1 MPRILPALPCTPE
14 QREMLTSLTRGRKVE
29 ARLKERARIILWGID
44 GVGVKDTA
52 KEMGINKDTVSLWRC
67 RFLTA
72 GVAGLHDRPRSGAPR
87 KHGPELRER
96 ILAQLELAPPEG
108 FGHWDGPLL
117 ASTLGVAAWRVWEI
131 LRIEGICLAR
141 RRSWCVS
148 RDPDFAAKAADVVA
162 LYLSPPENAIVFSV
176 DEKPSIQ
183 AITRPTGFVAAGKKV
198 VQGDKSTYKRN
209 GTTTLFAALEVAT
222 GKVIGKT
229 NKTKTRKDFLV
240 FMDEVVAFAAND
252 KVLHVVM
259 DNLSTHKNC
268 DEWLEQHPNVKFH
281 YTPTSASWLNQV
293 EIWFGI
299 FTRKSLKGASFA
311 SVDALVEHIAAY
323 LTAYNQNPVPFVWKK
338 REVRGKQLRNTARNL
353 AN

>member
-1 MPRILPALPCTPE
+1 MSRILPALPCTPE
-14 QREMLTSLTRGRKVE
+14 LREILTSLARGKKIE
-29 ARLKERARIILWGID
+29 ARLKERARIVLRGID
-44 GVGVKDTA
+44 GVGIKDTA
-52 KEMGINKDTVSLWRC
+52 KEMGLDKDTVSLWRC
-67 RFLTA
+67 RFVTA
-72 GVAGLHDRPRSGAPR
+72 GVAGLQDRPRTGAPR

-96 ILAQLELAPPEG
+96 ILAQLELAPPQG

-117 ASTLGVAAWRVWEI
+117 ASTLEVAAWRVWEI
-131 LRIEGICLAR
+131 LRAEGICLAR

-162 LYLSPPENAIVFSV
+162 LYLSPPENAIVLSV

-183 AITRPTGFVAAGKKV
+183 AITRPAGFVPAGKKV

-222 GKVIGKT
+222 GKVIGRA
-229 NKTKTRKDFLV
+229 NKTKTRKDFLA
-240 FMDEVVAFAAND
+240 FMDEVVASAATG

-259 DNLSTHKNC
+259 DNLSTHKKC
-268 DEWLEQHPNVKFH
+268 DEWLARHPNVKFH

-311 SVDALVEHIAAY
+311 SVEDLVSHIEAY
-323 LTAYNQNPVPFVWKK
+323 LKAYNHNPVPFAWKK
-338 REVRGKQLRNTARNL
+338 REVRGTQLRNTARNF

>member
-29 ARLKERARIILWGID
+29 ARLKERARIVLLGID
-44 GVGVKDTA
+44 GIGIKDTA
-52 KEMGINKDTVSLWRC
+52 KAMGLNKDTVSLWRS
-67 RFLTA
+67 RFLKG
-72 GVAGLHDRPRSGAPR
+72 GVEGLQDRERSGAPR

-96 ILAQLELAPPEG
+96 ILAQLEQAPPEG
-108 FGHWDGPLL
+108 FGHWDGQLL
-117 ASTLGVAAWRVWEI
+117 ARTLGVAAWRVWEI

-148 RDPDFAAKAADVVA
+148 RDPDFATKAADVVG

-183 AITRPTGFVAAGKKV
+183 AITRPTGFVPAGKMV

-229 NKTKTRKDFLV
+229 SKTKTRKDFLA
-240 FMDEVVAFAAND
+240 FMDEVVASVPTD
-252 KVLHVVM
+252 KYLHVVM
-259 DNLSTHKNC
+259 DNLSTHKKC
-268 DEWLEQHPNVKFH
+268 DEWLALHPNVKFH

-311 SVDALVEHIAAY
+311 SVDALVAHISAY

>member
-14 QREMLTSLTRGRKVE
+14 QREMLQCLIRGRKIE
-29 ARLKERARIILWGID
+29 ARLKERARIVLRGID

-52 KEMGINKDTVSLWRC
+52 KEMGLNKDTVSLWRS

-72 GVAGLHDRPRSGAPR
+72 GVAGLHDQPRSGAPR

-96 ILAQLELAPPEG
+96 ILAQLELVPPEG
-108 FGHWDGPLL
+108 FGHWDGTVL
-117 ASTLGVAAWRVWEI
+117 ANTLGVPAWRIWEI

-148 RDPDFAAKAADVVA
+148 RDPDFAAKAAEVVA
-162 LYLSPPENAIVFSV
+162 LYLSPPENAIVVSV

-183 AITRPTGFVAAGKKV
+183 AITRPTGFVPAGKKV

-229 NKTKTRKDFLV
+229 NKSKTRKDFLS
-240 FMDEVVAFAAND
+240 FMDEVVARTATD
-252 KVLHVVM
+252 KVLHVVL

-268 DEWLEQHPNVKFH
+268 DEWMQLHPNVKFH

-311 SVDALVEHIAAY
+311 SVDALVAHISAY

-338 REVRGKQLRNTARNL
+338 REVRGKQLRNTARN
-353 AN
+353 

>member
-1 MPRILPALPCTPE
+1 MPRILPALPCTRE
-14 QREMLTSLTRGRKVE
+14 QREMLTSLARGQKIE
-29 ARLKERARIILWGID
+29 ARLKERARIVLRGVEGAGI
-44 GVGVKDTA
+44 KRTA
-52 KEMGINKDTVSLWRC
+52 KEMGLNKDTVSLWRR

-72 GVAGLHDRPRSGAPR
+72 GVEGLRDRHRSGAPR

-96 ILAQLELAPPEG
+96 ILAQLELPPPDG
-108 FGHWDGPLL
+108 FGHWDGRLL
-117 ASTLGVAAWRVWEI
+117 ATTLGVSAWRVWDI

-148 RDPDFAAKAADVVA
+148 RDPNFANKAADVVG
-162 LYLSPPENAIVFSV
+162 LYLSPPENAIVISV

-183 AITRPTGFVAAGKKV
+183 AITRPVGFVPAGKKV

-209 GTTTLFAALEVAT
+209 GSTTLFAALEVAT

-229 NKTKTRKDFLV
+229 NKTKTRKDFLA
-240 FMDEVVAFAAND
+240 FMDEVVASLSTG

-268 DEWLEQHPNVKFH
+268 DEWLARHPNVKFH

-299 FTRKSLKGASFA
+299 FTRKSLKGASFVN
-311 SVDALVEHIAAY
+311 VDELVTHISAY
-323 LTAYNQNPVPFVWKK
+323 LAAYNQNPTPFVWKK
-338 REVRGKQLRNTARNL
+338 REVRGAQLRNTARNL
-353 AN
+353 AK

>member
-14 QREMLTSLTRGRKVE
+14 QREMLTSLARGKKIE
-29 ARLKERARIILWGID
+29 ARLKERARIVLRGID

-52 KEMGINKDTVSLWRC
+52 KQMGLNKDTVSLWRC

-72 GVAGLHDRPRSGAPR
+72 GVAGLQDRPRSGAPR
-87 KHGPELRER
+87 KNGPELRER
-96 ILAQLELAPPEG
+96 ILAQLELAPPQG

-117 ASTLGVAAWRVWEI
+117 ATTLGVAAWRVWEI

-148 RDPDFAAKAADVVA
+148 QDPDFAAKAADVVA
-162 LYLSPPENAIVFSV
+162 LYLCPPENAIVLSV

-183 AITRPTGFVAAGKKV
+183 AITRPAGFVPAGKKV

-209 GTTTLFAALEVAT
+209 GTITLFAALEVAT

-229 NKTKTRKDFLV
+229 NKTKTRKDFLA
-240 FMDEVVAFAAND
+240 FMDEVVASTATG

-259 DNLSTHKNC
+259 DNLSTHKKC
-268 DEWLEQHPNVKFH
+268 DEWLAQHPNVKFH

-299 FTRKSLKGASFA
+299 LTRKSLKGASFA
-311 SVDALVEHIAAY
+311 SVDALVAHIDAY
-323 LTAYNQNPVPFVWKK
+323 LKAYNQNPAPFVWKK
-338 REVRGKQLRNTARNL
+338 REVRGTQLRNTARNFT
-353 AN
+353 N

>member
-14 QREMLTSLTRGRKVE
+14 QHKMLTSLARGKKIE
-29 ARLKERARIILWGID
+29 ARLKERARIVLRGID
-44 GVGVKDTA
+44 GVGIKDTA
-52 KEMGINKDTVSLWRC
+52 KEMGLDKDTVSLWRC
-67 RFLTA
+67 RFVTA
-72 GVAGLHDRPRSGAPR
+72 GVAGLQDRPRTGAPR

-96 ILAQLELAPPEG
+96 ILAQLELAPPQG

-117 ASTLGVAAWRVWEI
+117 ASTLEVAAWRVWEI
-131 LRIEGICLAR
+131 LRAEGICLAR

-183 AITRPTGFVAAGKKV
+183 AITRPAGFVPAAKKV

-209 GTTTLFAALEVAT
+209 GTTTLFAALDVAT
-222 GKVIGKT
+222 GKVIGRA
-229 NKTKTRKDFLV
+229 NKTKTRKDFLA
-240 FMDEVVAFAAND
+240 FMDEVVASAATG

-259 DNLSTHKNC
+259 DNLSTHKKC
-268 DEWLEQHPNVKFH
+268 DEWLARHPNVKFH

-311 SVDALVEHIAAY
+311 SVEDLVLHIEAY
-323 LTAYNQNPVPFVWKK
+323 LKAYNHNPVPFAWKK
-338 REVRGKQLRNTARNL
+338 HEVRGTQLRNTARNF

>member
-1 MPRILPALPCTPE
+1 MPRILPALACTPE
-14 QREMLTSLTRGRKVE
+14 QREMLTALARGQKIQ
-29 ARLKERARIILWGID
+29 ARLKERARIVLRGVE

-52 KEMGINKDTVSLWRC
+52 KEMGLNKDTVSLWRG
-67 RFLTA
+67 RFVA
-72 GVAGLHDRPRSGAPR
+72 NGVQGLRDRARSGAPR

-96 ILAQLELAPPEG
+96 ILAQLELTPPEG
-108 FGHWDGPLL
+108 FGHWDGALL
-117 ASTLGVAAWRVWEI
+117 ARTLGVAAWRVWEI
-131 LRIEGICLAR
+131 LRIEGICLRR

-148 RDPDFAAKAADVVA
+148 RDPDFAAKAADVVG
-162 LYLSPPENAIVFSV
+162 LYISPPENAIVFSV

-183 AITRPTGFVAAGKKV
+183 AISRPTGFAPAGKKV

-229 NKTKTRKDFLV
+229 NKTKTRKDFLA
-240 FMDEVVAFAAND
+240 FMDEVVACAPAD
-252 KVLHVVM
+252 KDLHVVM
-259 DNLSTHKNC
+259 DNLSTHKKC
-268 DEWLEQHPNVKFH
+268 DAWLALHPNVKFH

-311 SVDALVEHIAAY
+311 SVDALVAHIRAY

>member
-14 QREMLTSLTRGRKVE
+14 QREMLTSLARGQKIE
-29 ARLKERARIILWGID
+29 ARLKERARIVLRGID

-52 KEMGINKDTVSLWRC
+52 KEMGLDKDTVSLWRG

-72 GVAGLHDRPRSGAPR
+72 GLAGLHDRPRSGAPR

-108 FGHWDGPLL
+108 FGHWDGSLL

-148 RDPDFAAKAADVVA
+148 RDPDFAAKAAEVVA
-162 LYLSPPENAIVFSV
+162 LYLSPPKNAIVLSV

-183 AITRPTGFVAAGKKV
+183 AITRPTGFAPAGKKV

-240 FMDEVVAFAAND
+240 FMDEVVACAPTG

-268 DEWLEQHPNVKFH
+268 DEWLRLHPNVKFH

-293 EIWFGI
+293 EVWFGI

-311 SVDALVEHIAAY
+311 SVDALVAHISAY

>member
-1 MPRILPALPCTPE
+1 
-14 QREMLTSLTRGRKVE
+14 MLTSLARGKKIQ
-29 ARLKERARIILWGID
+29 ARLKERARIVLRGID
-44 GVGVKDTA
+44 GVGIKDTA
-52 KEMGINKDTVSLWRC
+52 KETGLDKDTVCLWRC

-72 GVAGLHDRPRSGAPR
+72 GVAGLQDRPRSGAPR

-96 ILAQLELAPPEG
+96 ILARLELAPPEG

-117 ASTLGVAAWRVWEI
+117 ATTLGVAAWRVWET

-183 AITRPTGFVAAGKKV
+183 AIMRPAGFVPAGKKV

-209 GTTTLFAALEVAT
+209 GTTTLFAALEIAT

-229 NKTKTRKDFLV
+229 NKTKTRKDFLA
-240 FMDEVVAFAAND
+240 FMDEVVACAATG

-259 DNLSTHKNC
+259 DNLSTHKRC
-268 DEWLEQHPNVKFH
+268 DEWLARHPSVKFH

-299 FTRKSLKGASFA
+299 FIRKFLKGASFA
-311 SVDALVEHIAAY
+311 SVDALVEHIFAC
-323 LTAYNQNPVPFVWKK
+323 LKAYNQNPVPFAWKK
-338 REVRGKQLRNTARNL
+338 REVRGTQLRNTARNFT
-353 AN
+353 N

>member
-14 QREMLTSLTRGRKVE
+14 QREMLISLTRGRKVQ
-29 ARLKERARIILWGID
+29 ARLKERAHIILRGID
-44 GVGVKDTA
+44 GVGIKDTA
-52 KEMGINKDTVSLWRC
+52 KEMGLNKDTVSLWRG
-67 RFLTA
+67 RFLKD
-72 GVAGLHDRPRSGAPR
+72 GVQGLQDRARSGAPR

-108 FGHWDGPLL
+108 LGHWDGTLL
-117 ASTLGVAAWRVWEI
+117 ARTLGVAAWRVWEI

-148 RDPDFAAKAADVVA
+148 RDPDFAAKAADVVG
-162 LYLSPPENAIVFSV
+162 LYLSPPQNAIVFSV

-229 NKTKTRKDFLV
+229 NKTKTRKDFLA
-240 FMDEVVAFAAND
+240 FMDEVVACAPTD
-252 KVLHVVM
+252 KALHVVM
-259 DNLSTHKNC
+259 DNLSTHKKC
-268 DEWLEQHPNVKFH
+268 DAWLALHPNVTFH

-311 SVDALVEHIAAY
+311 SVDALVAHISAY
-323 LTAYNQNPVPFVWKK
+323 LTAYNKNPLPFVWKK
-338 REVRGKQLRNTARNL
+338 REVRGTQLRNTARNL